1 MRNRWGKSGNNARL
15 YFFGAPRSLHPFGND
30 FVYGIRSELTF
41 KLLNL
46 DNEFFPSSF
55 LKAAFPQL
63 NDLGNLVKDHLTIYA
78 RVYF

>member
-1 MRNRWGKSGNNARL
+1 MSP
-15 YFFGAPRSLHPFGND
+15 YVFFKEFDSFRPYIYIFDPFGND